1 MYRTQAPP
9 KVFPSLGASHIRERA
24 IPNPRGRTFS
34 CVEHNEL
41 SLQAHAPLLFH
52 AAVTGG
58 TASSDD
64 LVNPGYQAYSIPIG
78 SSETFISV
86 PVKSDLI
93 DEPDETIVVKTR
105 RDKAPD
111 AGEQFSVALFS
122 PTVGWT
128 AYGPGVVTLT

>member
-1 MYRTQAPP
+1 MYQTQAPP

-24 IPNPRGRTFS
+24 IPNPRGRTF
-34 CVEHNEL
+34 
-41 SLQAHAPLLFH
+41 
-52 AAVTGG
+52 
-58 TASSDD
+58 
-64 LVNPGYQAYSIPIG
+64 
-78 SSETFISV
+78 SV